1 MFDIGMSELVLIG
14 IVALIVVGPKDLPG
28 LFHTLGRF
36 TARARQLGREFSR
49 AMNDAAKESGV
60 DDVAKGLNSV
70 ANPKKFGLDRLNEA
84 ADRFDK
90 WDPSKGGKPPE
101 HGRVTREADP
111 EREADMKKIREATEK
126 AGRDKLE
133 REAAAKAEAEAAE
146 AVADTEAK
154 PEPTKT
160 KAPAKAKTS
169 AKKAPA
175 KTTKADASKT
185 ASKSTSKTTKSSTA
199 KSAGAKSGGSASTS
213 KSGTAKS
220 SGKKSAASTSTS
232 TTSQGKTAKPAARK
246 TSSGAKT
253 KTGSGASKSKKASTE

>member
-154 PEPTKT
+154 PEAT

-185 ASKSTSKTTKSSTA
+185 ASKTTSKTTKSSTA